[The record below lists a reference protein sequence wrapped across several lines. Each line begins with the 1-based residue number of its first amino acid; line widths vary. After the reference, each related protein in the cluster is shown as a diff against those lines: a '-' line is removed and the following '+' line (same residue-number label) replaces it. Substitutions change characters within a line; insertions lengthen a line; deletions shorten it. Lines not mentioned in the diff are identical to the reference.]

1 MRLGWWNSIES
12 LARLNSGA
20 QWIGIIAAGITVF
33 CTILA
38 LVSGNRLSYLKD
50 LKQAQAEKKIE
61 EIGQKQQ
68 PREFTAEQLQYF
80 VNYLKSKP
88 FGKIE
93 IIAVLGDG
101 ESMHF
106 AEVIEKS
113 LKSAG
118 WSTTGVSQA
127 VFSDSLSGLILVV
140 HSQQAAPPQA
150 ATLQHAFSGI
160 GFTAVG
166 LVDTKV
172 PANSVKLIVGHKF

>member
-1 MRLGWWNSIES
+1 MGWWSSIES
-12 LARLNSGA
+12 LARLNSGV

-38 LVSGNRLSYLKD
+38 LVSGNRLSYLKYI
-50 LKQAQAEKKIE
+50 KQAQAERKIE
-61 EIGQKQQ
+61 EIGLKQQ
-68 PREFTAEQLQYF
+68 LREFTAEQQQSF
-80 VNYLKSKP
+80 INDLKSKP
-88 FGKIE
+88 FGTVE

-101 ESMHF
+101 ESLHF

-118 WSTTGVSQA
+118 WSTNGVNQA

-140 HSQQAAPPQA
+140 HSQQTAPRQA
-150 ATLQHAFSGI
+150 AMLQQAFSKI

-166 LVDTKV
+166 LVDVQV
-172 PANSVKLIVGHKF
+172 PVNSVKLIVGHKPA